1 MFNTPKFRI
10 VKRDGDNFPYYAQ
23 RKLFDLFWVD
33 CQHLEG
39 DLGLR
44 MITYDNYLWVVEK
57 YVKQKLRKYSPKDD
71 VVVATF
77 YEESTN
83 D

>member
-10 VKRDGDNFPYYAQ
+10 VKRDGDTFPYYAQ
-23 RKLFDLFWVD
+23 CKLFDLIWVD
-33 CQHLEG
+33 CKHLEG
-39 DLGLR
+39 DLAMRAL
-44 MITYDNYLWVVEK
+44 TYANELWTVERYIK
-57 YVKQKLRKYSPKDD
+57 GKLRKYSRKDD